1 MSKNKESTKRVEFR
15 WRQHEQVF
23 AERLAESSTEANA
36 SASDHARDLLKN
48 ALTESDE
55 VRHALEQIQ
64 REVAQLRGDLRD
76 LTVLKE
82 GLKALHENIYSL
94 RDDLATSVVKLLC
107 DAGETSDEEAQAW
120 VTEAFDAE

>member
-1 MSKNKESTKRVEFR
+1 MSKNQESSKKVEFR

-23 AERLAESSTEANA
+23 AERLAESSTEANT
-36 SASDHARDLLKN
+36 SVGDHARDLLKN

-64 REVAQLRGDLRD
+64 REVAQLRGDLRY
-76 LTVLKE
+76 LATLKE
-82 GLKALHENIYSL
+82 GLKALHENIYGL
-94 RDDLATSVVKLLC
+94 RDGLATSVAKLLC

-120 VTEAFDAE
+120 ITEVFDAE